1 MTDIC
6 ERRVVRRLERDP
18 SHCLAAFVAEHRAR
32 DGKVHITLRLP
43 LRMFEKWKSPIV
55 RRVIATFYPL
65 QSLRDEHP
73 TYSVSWSA
81 RGGGPFPE
89 FAGALAGAKLPC
101 DDYFG
106 LILSGH
112 YEPPLGTM
120 GALFDAILGHP
131 IAHGLAQD
139 LLQSIAAHL
148 ENASGPAVSMFRARK
163 TPREKAARMNHRT
176 TVPILALPFRNGIIR
191 NWNQLDGRAVI
202 REISTNMPRSSII
215 PSRLRTATPRRR
227 ATTRT
232 AMRRPYDN
240 RNRSITLL
248 AVPLSNARFAASD
261 GCLTRQA
268 NQQASHHS
276 IAALPRFVRNCY
288 EPIKRIL
295 PSHPL
300 Q

>member
-1 MTDIC
+1 MTVSASGVSFVGWSAI
-6 ERRVVRRLERDP
+6 RRIVWPLT
-18 SHCLAAFVAEHRAR
+18 VAEHRAR

-163 TPREKAARMNHRT
+163 TPREKAARMTQVNHRT
-176 TVPILALPFRNGIIR
+176 TVPILALPYGIIR

-202 REISTNMPRSSII
+202 RKILTNRPRSCII
-215 PSRLRTATPRRR
+215 SSRLRNRSAWATCHHTYANATPKRHSQPLDHASRVTLEQRKVRHRRR
-227 ATTRT
+227 LFDSSGERARIASLNLSTT
-232 AMRRPYDN
+232 AICEN
-240 RNRSITLL
+240 LL
-248 AVPLSNARFAASD
+248 
-261 GCLTRQA
+261 
-268 NQQASHHS
+268 
-276 IAALPRFVRNCY
+276 
-288 EPIKRIL
+288 
-295 PSHPL
+295 
-300 Q
+300 